1 MLTLQTR
8 QWQHWRVFFFGGAS
22 YISSHRRYDPSDYPY
37 RQRTSTAIH
46 GYKANAAAL
55 AYEWSAT
62 TNAETSR
69 QEARGAWQRLCM
81 GYAPLNGVL
90 AYSRAPPP
98 EGYVE
103 AIQPRGP
110 LKHQDV

>member
-22 YISSHRRYDPSDYPY
+22 YISSHRRCALGNYPY

-46 GYKANAAAL
+46 GYQANAAAL

-62 TNAETSR
+62 TNAETSL
-69 QEARGAWQRLCM
+69 QEARGVWQRLCL
-81 GYAPLNGVL
+81 GYAPLNG
-90 AYSRAPPP
+90 ST
-98 EGYVE
+98 
-103 AIQPRGP
+103 GP
-110 LKHQDV
+110 L

>member
-62 TNAETSR
+62 TNAETSL
-69 QEARGAWQRLCM
+69 QEARGAWQRLCL
-81 GYAPLNGVL
+81 GYAPLN
-90 AYSRAPPP
+90 AFP
-98 EGYVE
+98 
-103 AIQPRGP
+103 GP
-110 LKHQDV
+110 L

>member
-1 MLTLQTR
+1 MAALAGFLL
-8 QWQHWRVFFFGGAS
+8 GGAS
-22 YISSHRRYDPSDYPY
+22 YISSHRRYEPNDYPY
-37 RQRTSTAIH
+37 RQRTFTAIH
-46 GYKANAAAL
+46 GYEANAAAL
-55 AYEWSAT
+55 GYEWSAT
-62 TNAETSR
+62 TNAEASL

-110 LKHQDV
+110 LKDQDVSHLSLH